1 MHFPSF
7 LEDILQ
13 KESEIIETLIETLKN
28 MDFII
33 LLAIIILHLSYSLQI
48 KIHIFCIIVRS
59 LQL

>member
-48 KIHIFCIIVRS
+48 KIHIFV
-59 LQL
+59 L